1 MIKNLYGNS
10 QWVTVG
16 QYNTT
21 MPYLNTNLNTTQPMT
36 GMIRMNSSMNR
47 TEVYDGQTWVAVG
60 SDAHVDLSEQ
70 AKQALA
76 WAYDKM
82 GEEVKLLE
90 LLERHPGLKDLH
102 DKFQVMKVL
111 CQQEEKEKEK

>member
-1 MIKNLYGNS
+1 MIKNIYGNG
-10 QWVTVG
+10 QWVTINQQG
-16 QYNTT
+16 TT
-21 MPYLNTNLNTTQPMT
+21 MPYLNTTQPMA

-47 TEVYDGQTWVAVG
+47 MEVYDGQSWLAYG
-60 SDAHVDLSEQ
+60 SEAHVDLSEQ
-70 AKQALA
+70 AKQALS

-102 DKFQVMKVL
+102 DKFQIMKVL
-111 CQQEEKEKEK
+111 CQEEEKEEKK